1 MFKAVNINHL
11 DSVLPIFINQLQASP
26 LHSVGSSPSNPILGG
41 STSGGATR
49 PIGGAA
55 PSASSLPLKER
66 QQLNSLF
73 GNIDATLQKQGQAL
87 AAQHALITNINSV
100 ISSKSSP
107 AKDDGSSTLGGQSDS
122 TGGTLDLFKGETDFR
137 QGRYI

>member
-26 LHSVGSSPSNPILGG
+26 LHSVGSSPSNPI
-41 STSGGATR
+41 R
-49 PIGGAA
+49 GAA
-55 PSASSLPLKER
+55 PSDSSFHLKER

-73 GNIDATLQKQGQAL
+73 GNIDATLQKQGKAL
-87 AAQHALITNINSV
+87 AAQHALITNISSV
-100 ISSKSSP
+100 ISSKPSL
-107 AKDDGSSTLGGQSDS
+107 AKDDDSSTLGGQSGS
-122 TGGTLDLFKGETDFR
+122 TGGTMDLFKGETDFR